1 MGLGHVLLASL
12 GEPAVGGFLAQI
24 LLLGGDDEIALLQEL
39 APGDVARDVG
49 GLEHHLAPV
58 EFGASFREIGGEA
71 KALADIEEDLEIGP
85 ALAER
90 LDAFVLQR
98 DHAMIELTFIVVA
111 VAAGRR
117 PFADVPALE
126 IGAGGQDDIR
136 EGNLALVPDRLVD
149 DELQAV

>member
-1 MGLGHVLLASL
+1 MRFGHILLASL

-39 APGDVARDVG
+39 PPRDVARDIG

-98 DHAMIELTFIVVA
+98 DHAMIELAFIVIA
-111 VAAGRR
+111 VAAGGR